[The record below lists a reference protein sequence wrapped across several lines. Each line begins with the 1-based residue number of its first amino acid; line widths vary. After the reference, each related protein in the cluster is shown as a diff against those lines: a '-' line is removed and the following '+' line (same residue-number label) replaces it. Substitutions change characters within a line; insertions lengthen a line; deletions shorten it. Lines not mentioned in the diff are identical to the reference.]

1 MDPLWIEPLN
11 EAFNFLHDLVSQLV
25 CFLTEI
31 NDISRFVKEPYTSAY
46 EDLWDMESAS
56 LNMKNHLKKAEES
69 MSEAKKTPL
78 GKSSR
83 AIAELSKQYKKTDKP
98 TEIYQGIGS
107 DTEDTEYDPFDDETL
122 LAPQTLTAEEEYEF
136 IDPGFVSDLE
146 EKSHLGN
153 EDVTLGA
160 ATSADDPRG
169 LPLILGASASLPESI
184 NMMTNV
190 AVGMMPHIPGDEAYE
205 SRMRV
210 KMQADF

>member
-1 MDPLWIEPLN
+1 
-11 EAFNFLHDLVSQLV
+11 
-25 CFLTEI
+25 
-31 NDISRFVKEPYTSAY
+31 
-46 EDLWDMESAS
+46 MESLPGLLQNCPS
-56 LNMKNHLKKAEES
+56 N
-69 MSEAKKTPL
+69 T
-78 GKSSR
+78 
-83 AIAELSKQYKKTDKP
+83 KKTDKP

-205 SRMRV
+205 SEDEPAHVSNESEDASRLLAAEEGQRDPYM
-210 KMQADF
+210 